1 MEVLRTGTVS
11 GVGMASP
18 VGCLAGT
25 AGALNG
31 ADRLLGRCFAI
42 W

>member
-1 MEVLRTGTVS
+1 MDVLRIGTVS

-25 AGALNG
+25 AGALND
-31 ADRLLGRCFAI
+31 AARLLGLCFAI
-42 W
+42 